1 MVSDSI
7 TNVSIPSAP
16 INSRSG
22 RDLGKKKRARSA
34 KLKQCKLDVRR
45 EQWLSS
51 GAVKNKDGKEEHH
64 GGVQG
69 RRARSS
75 PRPLEEMGPREGE
88 NVGSI
93 PRQHHHH
100 HDSDLE
106 SNSPS
111 SFTSSV
117 LGGHDSET
125 FTSSSSSSG
134 DCCSG
139 NITEEDEDDG
149 CLDDWEAVADALA
162 ADENPKNQPSEPPRE
177 HEAVVKTVPPRQT
190 ENSKPQCGRAMP
202 KAWRPDDAFRPHS
215 LPNLA
220 KQLSLPNS
228 SGKRFGGGVPWACNS
243 VVSPPSSCPIC
254 YEDLDLTDTSFLP
267 CLCGF
272 RLCLFCHKRI
282 LEGDGRCP
290 GCRKPYE
297 NEPVEAETSV
307 HGGSLTFQLPRSCS
321 MITRCGVL
329 SARELTC
336 FYYELYFHLE
346 LKRDKVYIA
355 ESRTRIY

>member
-7 TNVSIPSAP
+7 TNASIPSAP
-16 INSRSG
+16 TINNKTAA

-51 GAVKNKDGKEEHH
+51 GAVKNKDGREEQH

-69 RRARSS
+69 RRERSS
-75 PRPLEEMGPREGE
+75 PRSLEEMGPGEGE
-88 NVGSI
+88 SVGSNH
-93 PRQHHHH
+93 QHHHH
-100 HDSDLE
+100 HDSELD

-111 SFTSSV
+111 SFNSSV

-125 FTSSSSSSG
+125 FTGSSSSSSSSG
-134 DCCSG
+134 DCFSG

-162 ADENPKNQPSEPPRE
+162 ADEKPKNQPLEPPQE
-177 HEAVVKTVPPRQT
+177 HEAVAKVVPARQVV
-190 ENSKPQCGRAMP
+190 ENSKPQCERAMP
-202 KAWRPDDAFRPHS
+202 KAWRPDDAYRPQS

-220 KQLSLPNS
+220 KQIGLPNS
-228 SGKRFGGGVPWACNS
+228 SRKGFGGGNPWACNS

-297 NEPVEAETSV
+297 SI
-307 HGGSLTFQLPRSCS
+307 HGGSLTFRLPHSCS
-321 MITRCGVL
+321 MITG
-329 SARELTC
+329 S
-336 FYYELYFHLE
+336 
-346 LKRDKVYIA
+346 
-355 ESRTRIY
+355 

>member
-16 INSRSG
+16 KSA

-51 GAVKNKDGKEEHH
+51 GAVVKNKECKEEQH

-69 RRARSS
+69 RRERNS
-75 PRPLEEMGPREGE
+75 PREMGPREGE

-93 PRQHHHH
+93 HHH
-100 HDSDLE
+100 HDSDLD

-125 FTSSSSSSG
+125 FTGSSSSSSSSG

-162 ADENPKNQPSEPPRE
+162 ADEKPK
-177 HEAVVKTVPPRQT
+177 
-190 ENSKPQCGRAMP
+190 KP
-202 KAWRPDDAFRPHS
+202 
-215 LPNLA
+215 
-220 KQLSLPNS
+220 
-228 SGKRFGGGVPWACNS
+228 
-243 VVSPPSSCPIC
+243 
-254 YEDLDLTDTSFLP
+254 
-267 CLCGF
+267 
-272 RLCLFCHKRI
+272 
-282 LEGDGRCP
+282 
-290 GCRKPYE
+290 
-297 NEPVEAETSV
+297 
-307 HGGSLTFQLPRSCS
+307 
-321 MITRCGVL
+321 
-329 SARELTC
+329 
-336 FYYELYFHLE
+336 
-346 LKRDKVYIA
+346 
-355 ESRTRIY
+355 ESRAAKGA